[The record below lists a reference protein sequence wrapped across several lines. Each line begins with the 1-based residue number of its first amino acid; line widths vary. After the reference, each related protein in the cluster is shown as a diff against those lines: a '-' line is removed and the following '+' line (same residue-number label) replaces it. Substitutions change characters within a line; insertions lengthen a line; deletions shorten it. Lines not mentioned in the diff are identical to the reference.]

1 MKAESS
7 GIVISVDMW
16 VVNTSKGEETSK
28 PEHNAEVGTN
38 VLEKPRNKYG
48 KIRKRWLPVRALG
61 SSPQVNPEEH
71 FLELY
76 TSKHNSGL

>member
-28 PEHNAEVGTN
+28 PEHNAGAGTN
-38 VLEKPRNKYG
+38 ALEKHRNKYG

-61 SSPQVNPEEH
+61 SSPQLNPKGP
-71 FLELY
+71 FLELC
-76 TSKHNSGL
+76 TSKQNSGL

>member
-28 PEHNAEVGTN
+28 PEHNA
-38 VLEKPRNKYG
+38 LEKHRNKYG

-61 SSPQVNPEEH
+61 SSPQLNPKGP
-71 FLELY
+71 FLELC
-76 TSKHNSGL
+76 TSKQNSGL

>member
-28 PEHNAEVGTN
+28 PEHSAGAGTI
-38 VLEKPRNKYG
+38 VLESPGINMG
-48 KIRKRWLPVRALG
+48 KLG
-61 SSPQVNPEEH
+61 EGGYLSGH
-71 FLELY
+71 LEAAM
-76 TSKHNSGL
+76 T